1 MNRVRVLIVDDS
13 AVVRRM
19 LTDILSAEPDL
30 EVVGSAPNAAI
41 ARSRFETVKPD
52 VVTLDVELPDGSGLD
67 LLSEFRKKAPL
78 LPIVMFSSLTQR
90 AAATTLDALAR
101 GASDYVTKP
110 SQVGSRE
117 EAIEH
122 VRSHLVAKVRALTSR
137 RRLPAAAPTS
147 SVRPAARPNPAG
159 GRIDLIAIGSST
171 GGPNALADVFKAL
184 PGNLP
189 CPVVIVQHMPPV
201 FTKLLADR
209 LSATCPIQVREA
221 AQGEVL
227 VPGKAYIAPGDF
239 HMRLAKDGEKH
250 RIVLDQSAPENSCR
264 PAVDVLFK
272 SIPPLFGAR
281 ALGVILTGM
290 GQDGLIGVQQM
301 RAAGAQIVVQDEATS
316 VVWGMPGAVA
326 RAGAADV
333 IVPVTEVGDEIV
345 RRVLAGRAARPPLS
359 REQGD
364 VR

>member
-13 AVVRRM
+13 AVIRRM

-30 EVVGSAPNAAI
+30 EVVGAAPNAAI
-41 ARSRFETVKPD
+41 ARARFETTKPD

-67 LLSEFRKKAPL
+67 LLTEFRKKAPH

-90 AAATTLDALAR
+90 AAATTLDALSR

-122 VRSHLVAKVRALTSR
+122 VRSHLVAKVRALASR
-137 RRLPAAAPTS
+137 GRPAATPTP
-147 SVRPAARPNPAG
+147 SVRPAARLQPLG
-159 GRIDLIAIGSST
+159 GRIDIIAIGSST
-171 GGPNALADVFKAL
+171 GGPNALADVFRAL
-184 PGNLP
+184 PANLP
-189 CPVVIVQHMPPV
+189 CPVVVVQHMPPV

-209 LSATCPIQVREA
+209 LSATSPIPVREA
-221 AQGEVL
+221 TQGEQL
-227 VPGKAYIAPGDF
+227 QPGKAYIAPGDF
-239 HMRLAKDGEKH
+239 HMRLAKDGEKQ
-250 RIVLDQSAPENSCR
+250 RIIIDQSAPENSCR
-264 PAVDVLFK
+264 PAVDVLFR
-272 SIPPLFGAR
+272 SIAPLFGAR
-281 ALGVILTGM
+281 ALGVVLTGM
-290 GQDGLIGVQQM
+290 GQDGLLGVQQM
-301 RAAGAQIVVQDEATS
+301 RVAGAQIVVQDEATS

-326 RAGAADV
+326 RAGAADA
-333 IVPVTEVGDEIV
+333 IVPLAEVGDEIV

-359 REQGD
+359 TEQGN